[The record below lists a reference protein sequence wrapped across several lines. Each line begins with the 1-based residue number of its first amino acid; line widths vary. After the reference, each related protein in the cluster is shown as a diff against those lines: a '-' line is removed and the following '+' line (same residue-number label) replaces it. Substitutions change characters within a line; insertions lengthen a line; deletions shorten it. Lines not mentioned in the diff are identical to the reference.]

1 MVEIRVKMR
10 TGESFVHR
18 INGSINDARQMI
30 SDKAFI
36 ELSYDNGFVVLNIQ
50 DISLISCTEV
60 NESQGGL
67 DNGQ

>member
-36 ELSYDNGFVVLNIQ
+36 ELSYDNGFVILNIQ

-60 NESQGGL
+60 NESQEGL